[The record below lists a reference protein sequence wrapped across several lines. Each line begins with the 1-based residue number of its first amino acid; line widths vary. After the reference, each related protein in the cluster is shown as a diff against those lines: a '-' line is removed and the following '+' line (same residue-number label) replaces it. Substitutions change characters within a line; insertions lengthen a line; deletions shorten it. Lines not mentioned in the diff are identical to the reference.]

1 MYVSNYEFASVNN
14 DLRESDDLDVKILTV
29 QYKDFNVFIKQ
40 CYLIIWSVEKIQKVK
55 TQKLQRKMN
64 KDVQC
69 VIVSFL
75 LGNILF

>member
-29 QYKDFNVFIKQ
+29 QHKDFNVFIKQ

-75 LGNILF
+75 Y

>member
-1 MYVSNYEFASVNN
+1 MYVSNYEFTSVNN

-29 QYKDFNVFIKQ
+29 QHKDFNVFIKQ

-55 TQKLQRKMN
+55 TQKLQSKMN

-75 LGNILF
+75 Y

>member
-1 MYVSNYEFASVNN
+1 MYISNYKFASVNN
-14 DLRESDDLDVKILTV
+14 DLRESDDLDVKTLTV
-29 QYKDFNVFIKQ
+29 QRKDFNIFIKQ

-55 TQKLQRKMN
+55 TQKLQSKMN

-75 LGNILF
+75 Y

>member
-29 QYKDFNVFIKQ
+29 QHKDFNVFIKQ
-40 CYLIIWSVEKIQKVK
+40 CYLIIWSLEKIQKVK
-55 TQKLQRKMN
+55 TQKLQSKMN

-75 LGNILF
+75 Y